1 MRPEFGVSVKAKSKL
16 LASVLTLLCLAPL
29 FADAQVPR
37 FWGDWPNW
45 GDAGDG
51 TYNNLVLPG
60 DYSDLDCIR
69 VGSDYYA
76 ISSTFQYSPGMVI
89 LHSKDLVNWTIV
101 GHAINDVTQISSRFN
116 WDSMNGYARGVWA
129 GAIRYHDG
137 KFWVYFGTPDEGY
150 FMTTAPDPA
159 GPWEPLHKM
168 LAQSGWDDCCPF
180 WDDDGQGY
188 FIGTHFSDGYKIWL
202 YKLTPDGRDL
212 VAGSEV
218 LINQG
223 SGREANKLFKV
234 GDTYYHFYSESANGT
249 RYVMMERS
257 KNIAGPYTEKQQL
270 SAGQNEWHQPNQGG
284 IVQTEAGDWYFLT
297 HHGGIDWEGR
307 PASLLPVN
315 WVNGW
320 PILGDVGSDGI
331 GRMVWSG
338 TKPVQGQPVAHPQ
351 SSDDFNGPNLGLQ
364 WEWNYQPRADMWS
377 LTERPGYLRLHAF
390 KPLAPDTL
398 KKAGNTLTQ
407 RSMRTP
413 YNVAT
418 VALDLSGMADGQV
431 AGLCH
436 YGANTSTVN
445 VRRTSGVV
453 TLETSYNGTFTAGPQ
468 ITSTRLWL
476 RSIWAA
482 DGLSRYAY
490 STDGENFTSVGTAFQ
505 LAPGDYRGDRLGI
518 FTYNNNAEAGYIDC
532 DSFTYDYDQPA
543 PPAPPVSRVVSLVH
557 RYSFGETSGTTVADS
572 VGGSAW
578 DGTLPNGGTFAG
590 GQVQLRAANSQYVQ
604 LPAGILSDY
613 TAVTFDAWVTF
624 PSTLPTNC
632 FFFGFGNTSGTSG
645 SSYIFCQPRTG
656 RLAITPTNFNGEQS
670 TSPNPS
676 GNWSNQTNL
685 HVTAVFDPTQ
695 SQMALYVNGVL
706 KAQSTGVTTSLAA
719 INNLFSYI
727 GRSLY
732 SGDSYFDF
740 NLDEFRIYKG
750 AFVQGDVDATQALGP
765 NQVVAPP
772 AAPDGV
778 NASASGASI
787 QLSWNDVPEATGY
800 TIKRSTSAGGTFT
813 LVASGLTTTSYSDS
827 PTADGTTY
835 YYVVTSGNSGGESA
849 DSSAASTTLY
859 SDYQQWKIA
868 SGLDVNIADSA
879 TPGSD
884 GAPVLLKYAIGA
896 EPGAAVNTPFT
907 PVTTPT
913 RGIAFTRLSPAR
925 AKFVVQASS
934 DLAAWTD
941 IATLAYGS
949 DSWTGTAT
957 VDEDT
962 SVSPRKVTVH
972 DDPAFSAATKRFF
985 RLQVQRSAP

>member
-1 MRPEFGVSVKAKSKL
+1 MRRLPFVSVNVKSKCL
-16 LASVLTLLCLAPL
+16 LLIVALLCMATLL
-29 FADAQVPR
+29 ADAQVPS

-45 GDAGDG
+45 GDRGDG

-76 ISSTFQYSPGMVI
+76 ITSTFQYSPGVAI
-89 LHSKDLVNWTIV
+89 LHSKDLVNWSIV
-101 GHAINDVTQISSRFN
+101 GHAVSDVTQIASRFN
-116 WDSMNGYARGVWA
+116 WSSMNGYARGVWA

-150 FMTTAPDPA
+150 FMTTATDVA
-159 GPWEPLHKM
+159 GPWEPLHRM

-270 SAGQNEWHQPNQGG
+270 SAAQKEWHEPNQGG

-297 HHGGIDWEGR
+297 HHGDMDWEGR
-307 PASLLPVN
+307 PASLLPVT

-320 PILGDVGSDGI
+320 PILGDVGSDGL

-351 SSDDFNGPNLGLQ
+351 SSDDFSGPNLGLQ
-364 WEWNYQPRADMWS
+364 WEWNFQPRADMWS

-390 KPLAPDTL
+390 KPLTADAL

-436 YGANTSTVN
+436 YGANTSTID

-453 TLETSYNGTFTAGPQ
+453 TLETSLNGAFTSGPQ

-476 RSIWAA
+476 RSTWAA

-490 STDGENFTSVGTAFQ
+490 STDGQNFTSFGAAYQ
-505 LAPGDYRGDRLGI
+505 LVSGDYRGDRLGI
-518 FTYNNNAEAGYIDC
+518 FTYNNDAEAGTIDC

-543 PPAPPVSRVVSLVH
+543 PPVPPVSRVVSLVH
-557 RYSFGETSGTTVADS
+557 RYSFSETSGATVADS

-578 DGTLPNGGTFAG
+578 NGTLPNGGTLGG
-590 GQVQLRAANSQYVQ
+590 GQVQLRAASSQYVK

-613 TAVTFDAWVTF
+613 TAVTIDAWVTF
-624 PSTLPTNC
+624 PSALPTNC
-632 FFFGFGNTSGTSG
+632 FFFGFGNISGTSG

-656 RLAITPTNFNGEQS
+656 RLAITPSNFSGEQS
-670 TSPNPS
+670 TTPNPS

-685 HVTAVFDPTQ
+685 HVTAVFDPPQ
-695 SQMALYVNGVL
+695 ARMALYVNGVL
-706 KAQSTGVTTSLAA
+706 KAQSTGVTTTLGA
-719 INNLFSYI
+719 INNMFSYI

-750 AFVQGDVDATQALGP
+750 AFNQQDVDATQSLGP
-765 NQVVAPP
+765 DQLVAPP
-772 AAPDGV
+772 AAPGNV

-787 QLSWNDVPEATGY
+787 QISWSDVPEATGY

-813 LVASGLTTTSYSDS
+813 LVASGLTTTSYTDS
-827 PTADGTTY
+827 PMADGTTY
-835 YYVVTSGNSGGESA
+835 YYVVTGANSGGEGSA
-849 DSSAASTTLY
+849 SSTASTTLY

-868 SGLDVNIADSA
+868 SGLDVNIADNA
-879 TPGSD
+879 TSGSG

-896 EPGAAVNTPFT
+896 APGAVVNTPFT
-907 PVTTPT
+907 TMTTPT
-913 RGIAFTRLSPAR
+913 RGISFTRLSPAR

-949 DSWTGTAT
+949 DTWTGPAT

-962 SVSPRKVTVH
+962 TVTPRKVTVH
-972 DDPAFSAATKRFF
+972 DDPAFDSAAKRFF
-985 RLQVQRSAP
+985 RVQVQRNVP